1 MWAFLNH
8 PLIVAL
14 ITGVVIAAGLVP
26 YIGRRWQDR
35 QKAQDVQVS
44 LITDMSE
51 AAMGLMARFDTLLD
65 LAGSADDSGALS
77 RAWDGLKAEQQNFE
91 VRAQVIG
98 TKLEAYLKSSA
109 IAHRWDKLVEAMTWL
124 VELRWLSP
132 AHDAGH
138 REQLLP
144 QLAEAVTG
152 LLAPR
157 ESPSAHDAGHREQ
170 LLPQLAEAVTGL
182 LAPRESPS
190 AHDAGH
196 REQVLRKL
204 AVAMTVLVE
213 REGSSPA
220 YDAGHREQMHQT
232 MLRQL
237 DKLSAVPVDGQAW
250 RDVYDA
256 ILQRKA
262 ALIHEVLKEPMVFR
276 TSWIPWGR

>member
-51 AAMGLMARFDTLLD
+51 AAMGLMARFDTVLD

-170 LLPQLAEAVTGL
+170 
-182 LAPRESPS
+182 
-190 AHDAGH
+190 
-196 REQVLRKL
+196 VLRKL

-256 ILQRKA
+256 ILERKA